1 MTKFDSEER
10 PSGISITVSLTVMM
24 LALAMILGGVLIV
37 MNHQRNTEAALLAA
51 EDVLDGIAVGVA
63 ARTREILQP
72 MIAAASITSELDIA
86 RLQPGALSLGLERY
100 LTKLLRAMPRIT
112 SLYYGFPDG
121 EFVQYVDLQE
131 HRSWSPRE
139 LSPPGEASFVRRW
152 VFDDP
157 AKGRLDTVEYLDE
170 DLSVLASETAHGVY
184 DPRKRPWYR
193 QAMAMDS
200 VIATSPYIFA
210 SSREIGVTVARR
222 VDEGRLGVF
231 GVDVTFASLSAF
243 LKTELPSSDSLVA
256 LIDQHGRVLASPE
269 KLSIPSAED
278 IAAKGAPNLLKID
291 MLKNPLAGP
300 VAEYT
305 DAGRQLPQ
313 LLEIAGR
320 TYVAKFKSLLLP
332 IGGEEKLVMVVPAEL
347 FTERITKLGRDSLLT
362 SIAILLLSIPV
373 IVALTHYIARSLRK
387 LATET
392 EAIRDFRLEGAV
404 TVRSRIRE
412 IADLAEAMDRM
423 KGALR
428 TFGFYLP
435 RGLVRQMVEN
445 RITPELGGE
454 RRDITVLFT
463 DIAGFT
469 SIAEALEPEVVM
481 RRMSDYFEVLTAS
494 LRDHGGVIDKFIGD
508 AVMAEWN
515 AIVEDPDHVATACR
529 AVLHARNAVREFNLK
544 LNDQGLEPMRTRFG
558 LNTGQ
563 AVVGNVGSTERMDF
577 TALGATVN
585 LVHRLIQRVHEG
597 AEDIVLFRAPA
608 TRPSSRGAERRG
620 DPESPPESAN
630 TQIAALD
637 CFVATLLLMNM
648 PLSR

>member
-1 MTKFDSEER
+1 
-10 PSGISITVSLTVMM
+10 
-24 LALAMILGGVLIV
+24 
-37 MNHQRNTEAALLAA
+37 
-51 EDVLDGIAVGVA
+51 
-63 ARTREILQP
+63 
-72 MIAAASITSELDIA
+72 
-86 RLQPGALSLGLERY
+86 
-100 LTKLLRAMPRIT
+100 
-112 SLYYGFPDG
+112 
-121 EFVQYVDLQE
+121 
-131 HRSWSPRE
+131 
-139 LSPPGEASFVRRW
+139 
-152 VFDDP
+152 
-157 AKGRLDTVEYLDE
+157 
-170 DLSVLASETAHGVY
+170 
-184 DPRKRPWYR
+184 
-193 QAMAMDS
+193 
-200 VIATSPYIFA
+200 
-210 SSREIGVTVARR
+210 
-222 VDEGRLGVF
+222 
-231 GVDVTFASLSAF
+231 
-243 LKTELPSSDSLVA
+243 
-256 LIDQHGRVLASPE
+256 
-269 KLSIPSAED
+269 
-278 IAAKGAPNLLKID
+278 
-291 MLKNPLAGP
+291 
-300 VAEYT
+300 
-305 DAGRQLPQ
+305 
-313 LLEIAGR
+313 
-320 TYVAKFKSLLLP
+320 
-332 IGGEEKLVMVVPAEL
+332 MVVPAEL

-585 LVHRLIQRVHEG
+585 LAARLEPLNTYFGTQILVSDAVAEKIGDRFCLRSVALVQPKGIGRPIRVHELLCEVDEKACNAMAMHRDAWESAFEAYIAG
-597 AEDIVLFRAPA
+597 AWERADTEFAALSQDWPEDRLLTLYSKRVGSYRC
-608 TRPSSRGAERRG
+608 
-620 DPESPPESAN
+620 SPPTSWNGVEVFA
-630 TQIAALD
+630 D
-637 CFVATLLLMNM
+637 K
-648 PLSR
+648 